1 MYPESL
7 RSLTSHDLVCC
18 LSMPW
23 HLEMLGLPWWLCG
36 KEPACQCRKCRRL
49 WVRSLGQDNPLRRKW
64 QTAPVFLCLLGARE
78 GSAGA
83 PGLTAGVV
91 KDGNQCRDT
100 PASDSLQGTV
110 GSSSEDLR
118 AEDHSPHRTLPANHP
133 SSASLFP
140 PLLPGIPPK

>member
-1 MYPESL
+1 MPPHTHSTSPAGDSPHQVHCVWSL
-7 RSLTSHDLVCC
+7 CISAWR
-18 LSMPW
+18 LSG
-23 HLEMLGLPWWLCG
+23 HG
-36 KEPACQCRKCRRL
+36 R
-49 WVRSLGQDNPLRRKW
+49 
-64 QTAPVFLCLLGARE
+64 LLGARE
-78 GSAGA
+78 GGAGA

>member
-1 MYPESL
+1 MPPHTHSTSPAGDSPHQVHCVWSL
-7 RSLTSHDLVCC
+7 CISTWR
-18 LSMPW
+18 LSG
-23 HLEMLGLPWWLCG
+23 HG
-36 KEPACQCRKCRRL
+36 R
-49 WVRSLGQDNPLRRKW
+49 
-64 QTAPVFLCLLGARE
+64 LLGARE
-78 GSAGA
+78 GGAGA